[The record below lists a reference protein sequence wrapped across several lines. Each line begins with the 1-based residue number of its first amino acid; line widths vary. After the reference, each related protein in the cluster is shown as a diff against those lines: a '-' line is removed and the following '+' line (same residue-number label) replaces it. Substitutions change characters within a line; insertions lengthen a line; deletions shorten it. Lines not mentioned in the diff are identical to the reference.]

1 MTTDFVA
8 YDDLPRADEE
18 SLRARASELI
28 ALAEGL
34 GLTNLRYASSNRIV
48 VTLTEHVETF
58 GEYRFAEKAS
68 YLLGLQ
74 VRVYDD
80 AVLKTGRQPGPA
92 GGNAAVGL
100 GGWIAR
106 TRARSCWSRSSPQP
120 AGCASSAPAG
130 TCGASPMTR
139 SSASH
144 WRTCGCGLRN
154 PRVNSSRGAWSG
166 RCRWPSGLAYAPSE
180 TPPRARTRRGHQLP
194 AAVGQCARRGR
205 GRRLARRIGCWLR
218 PEGVRRRSARPAAI

>member
-48 VTLTEHVETF
+48 VTLTEHVETL

-80 AVLKTGRQPGPA
+80 AVL
-92 GGNAAVGL
+92 
-100 GGWIAR
+100 
-106 TRARSCWSRSSPQP
+106 
-120 AGCASSAPAG
+120 
-130 TCGASPMTR
+130 
-139 SSASH
+139 
-144 WRTCGCGLRN
+144 RN
-154 PRVNSSRGAWSG
+154 PGVS
-166 RCRWPSGLAYAPSE
+166 PDLLAA
-180 TPPRARTRRGHQLP
+180 TPL
-194 AAVGQCARRGR
+194 
-205 GRRLARRIGCWLR
+205 
-218 PEGVRRRSARPAAI
+218 